1 MECAGSTELS
11 ATPRCTGLDLA
22 QPYELHPDVALR
34 REPFGALAYH
44 YGNRRLSF
52 LRSVEMVELVEAL
65 GAHDCAAERDGRGRH
80 SRGSAPGVR
89 PCSRVAARERGH
101 PCTLS
106 GAACR
111 TNWRSAWMRRSASRG
126 R

>member
-65 GAHDCAAERDGRGRH
+65 GAHDCAASAMDAAGIAEDRRPAFGRALESLLASEVIR
-80 SRGSAPGVR
+80 
-89 PCSRVAARERGH
+89 AR
-101 PCTLS
+101 
-106 GAACR
+106 
-111 TNWRSAWMRRSASRG
+111 
-126 R
+126 